1 MPHCE
6 KFSSRS
12 ADMITGIIYQGRV
25 SVRKFVISHKIFTDF
40 IILEA
45 FVNLVS
51 LDSVAII

>member
-6 KFSSRS
+6 RFSSRS
-12 ADMITGIIYQGRV
+12 ADMITGIIYPGRV